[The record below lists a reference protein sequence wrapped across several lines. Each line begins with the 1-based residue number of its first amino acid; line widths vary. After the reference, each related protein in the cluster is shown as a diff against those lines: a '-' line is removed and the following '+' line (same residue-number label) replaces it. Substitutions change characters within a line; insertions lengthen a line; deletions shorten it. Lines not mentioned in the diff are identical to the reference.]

1 MKKQNKALTQHS
13 NVRTMVLT
21 SLFTAIIL
29 IMAFTPLGLID
40 LPLIKA
46 TILHVPVI
54 IGGILLG
61 PRAGAFF
68 GLIFA
73 LTSLFKN
80 TTAPALLSFA
90 FSPLIPVPGTGQ
102 GSLWA
107 LVICFVPRI
116 LTGVVPWFVF
126 RGLAR
131 LMGRFQKEG
140 ACRTL
145 ALTVAGALG
154 AVVNT
159 ALVMGL
165 IGTLLQDG
173 FANAKGIPVSAVSGG
188 IMAIVLANGVPE
200 AIAAAVLTPAVC
212 LPLMKVFQ
220 VGIPAAREDKATEK
234 QASGKESVA
243 PAVEMPQPQQNG
255 DASTAG
261 AEK

>member
-1 MKKQNKALTQHS
+1 MKHKTNQKHRST
-13 NVRTMVLT
+13 REMVLT
-21 SLFTAIIL
+21 ALFTAIIL

-61 PRAGAFF
+61 PRAGGFF

-90 FSPLIPVPGTGQ
+90 FSPLIPVPGAGK

-116 LTGVVPWFVF
+116 LCGVLPYYIYKGLHRLF
-126 RGLAR
+126 RRNETSVGKMLP
-131 LMGRFQKEG
+131 LV
-140 ACRTL
+140 
-145 ALTVAGALG
+145 VAGAVG
-154 AVVNT
+154 AIVNT
-159 ALVMGL
+159 VLVMGMIRL
-165 IGTLLQDG
+165 VLADG
-173 FANAKGIPVSAVSGG
+173 FANAKGIPLTAVSGT

-200 AIAAAVLTPAVC
+200 MLASAVLTPAVC
-212 LPLMKVFQ
+212 LPVMRVFRLERHLPKA
-220 VGIPAAREDKATEK
+220 VPAKAAAKAEP
-234 QASGKESVA
+234 A
-243 PAVEMPQPQQNG
+243 PAPCAQEDAMDQAKAEMPAEPQV
-255 DASTAG
+255 
-261 AEK
+261 

>member
-1 MKKQNKALTQHS
+1 MKHSTKQKHS
-13 NVRTMVLT
+13 STREMVLT
-21 SLFTAIIL
+21 ALFTAIIL

-61 PRAGAFF
+61 PRAGGFF

-90 FSPLIPVPGTGQ
+90 FSPLIPVPGAGK

-116 LTGVVPWFVF
+116 LCGVLPYYVYK
-126 RGLAR
+126 GLHR
-131 LMGRFQKEG
+131 LLSRKDTSLSK
-140 ACRTL
+140 TL
-145 ALTVAGALG
+145 PLVVAGALG

-159 ALVMGL
+159 VVVMGL
-165 IGTLLQDG
+165 IRLVLADG
-173 FANAKGIPVSAVSGG
+173 FASAKNIPIDAVSGA

-200 AIAAAVLTPAVC
+200 TLASAVLTPAVC
-212 LPLMKVFQ
+212 LPIMKVFRLDRHLPKA
-220 VGIPAAREDKATEK
+220 VPAKNQEKAAANAQTEAK
-234 QASGKESVA
+234 AADPAEPQA
-243 PAVEMPQPQQNG
+243 
-255 DASTAG
+255 
-261 AEK
+261 